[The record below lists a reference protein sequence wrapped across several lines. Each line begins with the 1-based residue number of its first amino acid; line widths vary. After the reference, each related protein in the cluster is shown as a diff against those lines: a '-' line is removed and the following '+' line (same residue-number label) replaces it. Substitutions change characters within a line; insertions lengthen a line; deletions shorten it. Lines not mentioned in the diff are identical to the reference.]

1 MGRSGPSSRGSGRAG
16 DALETRLENGCSTH
30 GLDDVPPETRAAVLA
45 LRASWKFFSVQS
57 FCHTF
62 RAVLRLPNFT
72 GDELERAL
80 MDPASEPFIVE
91 VILRLL
97 EDAPSRGPRLAVN
110 DWEARLA
117 DKIQRIANESDYFEE
132 DYPPTTVAAP
142 SEEVA
147 DDVAP
152 EGAAEAE
159 GEDAPR
165 EEEDAPSSLSGPAS
179 SSTSEEAVVYGHP
192 LQNGRAFFEHL
203 TAMERL
209 DVVAALCEECLDANE
224 ASRAEVEAMAAAHAV
239 ADGAHPEAHGDAV
252 ATDAENRAYHACGE
266 DVRLYR
272 WERPGGKGKNDA
284 RGGSSLDPAFATP
297 CVTLGEVRALAA
309 SLGDPPARKDRA
321 LRDYLLQ
328 HHIPPHEALEAK
340 AERARLAEA
349 ARAEERE
356 VRRLARE
363 AYDATDR
370 KRSGR
375 IARKIAEDLE
385 RRRIAAEA
393 EEAEAE
399 VRAIVQAR
407 DERLALERWRWM
419 LLPPRLRPDEA
430 PEGMSDGRDFLADGN
445 RGKTRWRDLGAAAVG
460 SYVKIHWDA
469 DGAWYPAA
477 IESFDEASGTHA
489 VRYLADDALETL
501 RLDEEKTRAEPRE
514 RHISPA
520 GLPVPPPETQLPGL
534 ERRGVRNERRSPN
547 VLFVRETECDDDGL
561 RRAGEGEKG
570 DERPGL
576 DTSGAGRK
584 KYACRTCLE
593 NGVANPDHA
602 KFSRKCPYHR
612 EYVGTVPEPQSS
624 VEAVE
629 EDAGEDEAGDASGRA
644 RETSSPEGGPE
655 AEARAAR
662 GGGPVPWEARDED
675 ARGGSDAP
683 TGPSPVPLR
692 VS

>member
-272 WERPGGKGKNDA
+272 WERPTGKGKNNA
-284 RGGSSLDPAFATP
+284 RGSLDPAFATP

-309 SLGDPPARKDRA
+309 SLGDPPAKKDRA

-430 PEGMSDGRDFLADGN
+430 PEGMSDAR
-445 RGKTRWRDLGAAAVG
+445 
-460 SYVKIHWDA
+460 
-469 DGAWYPAA
+469 
-477 IESFDEASGTHA
+477 
-489 VRYLADDALETL
+489 
-501 RLDEEKTRAEPRE
+501 
-514 RHISPA
+514 
-520 GLPVPPPETQLPGL
+520 
-534 ERRGVRNERRSPN
+534 ERRGRKPREDPLARLGRRRRG
-547 VLFVRETECDDDGL
+547 FVRQDPLGRGRGVVPRRDRVLRRGL
-561 RRAGEGEKG
+561 RDARGSVP
-570 DERPGL
+570 R
-576 DTSGAGRK
+576 GR
-584 KYACRTCLE
+584 R
-593 NGVANPDHA
+593 
-602 KFSRKCPYHR
+602 R
-612 EYVGTVPEPQSS
+612 
-624 VEAVE
+624 
-629 EDAGEDEAGDASGRA
+629 GDASPGRGEDSRRAERAPRLPRGPPRPAPGDAAPGPRAKGRA
-644 RETSSPEGGPE
+644 E
-655 AEARAAR
+655 RA
-662 GGGPVPWEARDED
+662 PVPERALRARD
-675 ARGGSDAP
+675 GM
-683 TGPSPVPLR
+683 
-692 VS
+692 

>member
-1 MGRSGPSSRGSGRAG
+1 MTTSEEDGAARPRRGGVLRVERVVVVRGGSYARQRARDERHRGVAPRGRPVSSLEAASAALDPTASVRPRRAGVGAPDARDDAAPARRRRASAEPSVARRGGGPPDAARSEERASRVRRARARPRAARRRGRRSRAHPDRRDRAEGGAPTGARGAINIARELYLNSCHGIPFALPRPDTIGATNFTSVSSHQKMQWIWPLPAPPGASSLLLARVAFSEKPTTAPPLDRPPALSGRAMGRSGPSSRGSGRAG

-272 WERPGGKGKNDA
+272 WERPTGKGKNNA
-284 RGGSSLDPAFATP
+284 RGGSLDPAFATP

-340 AERARLAEA
+340 AERELAEA
-349 ARAEERE
+349 AR
-356 VRRLARE
+356 RRTRGTAPGAE
-363 AYDATDR
+363 AYDATDANAAD
-370 KRSGR
+370 
-375 IARKIAEDLE
+375 ARAQDRRGPRAEED
-385 RRRIAAEA
+385 RGEA
-393 EEAEAE
+393 EEEAE
-399 VRAIVQAR
+399 VRR
-407 DERLALERWRWM
+407 
-419 LLPPRLRPDEA
+419 
-430 PEGMSDGRDFLADGN
+430 S
-445 RGKTRWRDLGAAAVG
+445 
-460 SYVKIHWDA
+460 S
-469 DGAWYPAA
+469 
-477 IESFDEASGTHA
+477 
-489 VRYLADDALETL
+489 
-501 RLDEEKTRAEPRE
+501 
-514 RHISPA
+514 
-520 GLPVPPPETQLPGL
+520 
-534 ERRGVRNERRSPN
+534 RRGTRGWRS
-547 VLFVRETECDDDGL
+547 
-561 RRAGEGEKG
+561 
-570 DERPGL
+570 
-576 DTSGAGRK
+576 
-584 KYACRTCLE
+584 
-593 NGVANPDHA
+593 
-602 KFSRKCPYHR
+602 
-612 EYVGTVPEPQSS
+612 
-624 VEAVE
+624 
-629 EDAGEDEAGDASGRA
+629 
-644 RETSSPEGGPE
+644 
-655 AEARAAR
+655 R
-662 GGGPVPWEARDED
+662 GGGGCCCR
-675 ARGGSDAP
+675 RG
-683 TGPSPVPLR
+683 
-692 VS
+692 